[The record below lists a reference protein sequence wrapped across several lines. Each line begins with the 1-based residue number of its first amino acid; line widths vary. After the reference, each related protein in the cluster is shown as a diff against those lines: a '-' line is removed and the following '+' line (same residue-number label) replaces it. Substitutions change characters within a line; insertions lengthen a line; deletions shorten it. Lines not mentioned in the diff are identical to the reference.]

1 VRVLLDT
8 HAFLWAITDNRKLSS
23 RARDVF
29 TSPSNELFLSVSGVW
44 EIMQKAQIGKLPLP
58 SPAGAY
64 LTEHLVKTNVQVF
77 PIRLNHVLR
86 LEFLP
91 RHHRDPFDRILVA
104 QSIEENLPI
113 LTADPLL
120 KNYSVTLIW

>member
-1 VRVLLDT
+1 MRVLLDT

-29 TSPSNELFLSVSGVW
+29 TSPSNELFLSVSSVW
-44 EIMQKAQIGKLPLP
+44 EIMQKVQIGKLPLP

-64 LTEHLVKTNVQVF
+64 LTEHLVKTNVQVL

-86 LEFLP
+86 SEEHTSELQSPCNLVCRLLLE
-91 RHHRDPFDRILVA
+91 
-104 QSIEENLPI
+104 
-113 LTADPLL
+113 
-120 KNYSVTLIW
+120 K